1 MGRRKEKPVNM
12 DSIEKYR
19 KLHDKIDCL
28 WEVYSLEDD
37 KPLVDLYRTLINQ
50 AEEQLDKLV
59 STMTPEEVVYC
70 SWRSNEHLVGEA

>member
-1 MGRRKEKPVNM
+1 MNM
-12 DSIEKYR
+12 DSIEKYK

-28 WEVYSLEDD
+28 WEVYSLEDSE
-37 KPLVDLYRTLINQ
+37 PLVDLYRMLIDQ

-70 SWRSNEHLVGEA
+70 VGES